1 MNNKN
6 IIQVYMKQ
14 SKIFIILALF
24 IITFIVFLIPTL
36 TVEANTP
43 RFKNKLSLLSMFKNE
58 TMNLKVWVDH
68 YINQGVEKIYL
79 IDNGSED
86 DPLKILNPYIESGIV
101 KYFYLPEKHK
111 QEGHTRSIIKEEN
124 LKEKTEW
131 LIICDLDEFFYGF
144 PKRLSETIDD
154 FSKYDVVYSNWRLFG
169 SDGLEKHPENITK
182 SILWREPEA
191 TGTKKYIFKP
201 SKIQNI
207 DNIQVHS
214 VDNDRNSI
222 TENEKIRLNHY
233 VIQSKEYYQKVK
245 MTRGDVA
252 ASHADGMR
260 DMNYF
265 HEHDQNKTFKDEDL
279 ANMKYD

>member
-1 MNNKN
+1 
-6 IIQVYMKQ
+6 MKQ
-14 SKIFIILALF
+14 LKIAIIILLLILIILLIFISTIR
-24 IITFIVFLIPTL
+24 
-36 TVEANTP
+36 VEANSP
-43 RFKNKLSLLSMFKNE
+43 RFENKLSLLSMFKNE

-79 IDNGSED
+79 IDNGSDD
-86 DPLKILNPYIESGIV
+86 DPLKILNPYIDSGIV
-101 KYFYLPEKHK
+101 KYYYLPEKHK
-111 QEGHTRSIIKEEN
+111 QEKHTRSIVEKEN
-124 LKEKTEW
+124 LSERTEW

-144 PKRLSETIDD
+144 PKRLSETLDD
-154 FSKYDVVYSNWRLFG
+154 FSKYDVVYSNWRMFG

-182 SILWREPEA
+182 SILWREPEV
-191 TGTKKYIFKP
+191 TRTTKYIFKP
-201 SKIQNI
+201 SKIKNV

-214 VDNDRNSI
+214 LDNDENSI

-252 ASHADGMR
+252 AAHADNVR

-265 HEHDQNKTFKDEDL
+265 HKNDLNKTFKDEDL
-279 ANMKYD
+279 ANLEYD